1 MKKGKKIILLS
12 GLLLILV
19 SLTISFMAAWL
30 TDTKETEETTFT
42 VGKVEFTWSG
52 EMINSPVVPGQNL
65 VNTSYTL
72 TNSSNVKSEL
82 RVKITITSSLLETDA
97 TDYVILT
104 LGNGWIKD
112 NDYWYY
118 QGSDTEEI
126 IEDDVTKYKI
136 APTLTSIEVV
146 KSIILDGTK
155 VGNTFSETTFNVQLM
170 FEAKQSDYVTWEQLG
185 TANIDFSKG
194 ISS

>member
-1 MKKGKKIILLS
+1 MKKGNKIILLG

-19 SLTISFMAAWL
+19 GLTISFMVAWL

-42 VGKVEFTWSG
+42 VGKVELTWSG

-72 TNSSNVKSEL
+72 TNSSNVKTEL

-104 LGNGWIKD
+104 LGEGWVKN

-118 QGSDTEEI
+118 QGLDTEEI
-126 IEDDVTKYKI
+126 IEDEVTKYKI
-136 APTLTSIEVV
+136 APTITSIEVV

>member
-1 MKKGKKIILLS
+1 
-12 GLLLILV
+12 
-19 SLTISFMAAWL
+19 
-30 TDTKETEETTFT
+30 
-42 VGKVEFTWSG
+42 VGKVELTWSG

-72 TNSSNVKSEL
+72 TNSSNVKTEL

-104 LGNGWIKD
+104 LGEGWVKN

-118 QGSDTEEI
+118 QGLDTEEI
-126 IEDDVTKYKI
+126 IEDEVTKYKI
-136 APTLTSIEVV
+136 APTITSIEVV